1 MTDLYMFS
9 NNTKNETL
17 GGSSDLELEE
27 EKETI
32 FGGGVSVSKW
42 FQTTENVLNDSQ
54 TFSFLDHLA
63 IPIGLH
69 CFQPNE
75 PSTYEEE
82 DKDGEQDVI
91 QDNIYDRLFYLSAK
105 DVGSSSTKKRTTR
118 KKNRKIM

>member
-1 MTDLYMFS
+1 MTDLYVFS
-9 NNTKNETL
+9 NKIEEEIT
-17 GGSSDLELEE
+17 GGSSFDPELEE
-27 EKETI
+27 ES
-32 FGGGVSVSKW
+32 FYGGGVSVSKW
-42 FQTTENVLNDSQ
+42 FKTTENVLNDSQ
-54 TFSFLDHLA
+54 TYSFFDNLA

-91 QDNIYDRLFYLSAK
+91 QDNTYDRLFYLSAK
-105 DVGSSSTKKRTTR
+105 DVGSSSRNKRRTR

>member
-17 GGSSDLELEE
+17 GGSSDLELEQ
-27 EKETI
+27 EKETNY
-32 FGGGVSVSKW
+32 GGGVSVSKW

-82 DKDGEQDVI
+82 DNDGEQDVI

>member
-1 MTDLYMFS
+1 MTDLYVFS
-9 NNTKNETL
+9 NEGMKEDDSVL
-17 GGSSDLELEE
+17 GGGVPDTDTESF
-27 EKETI
+27 

-42 FQTTENVLNDSQ
+42 FQKTENVLNDSQ
-54 TFSFLDHLA
+54 TYSFFDHLA

-82 DKDGEQDVI
+82 DKEEEQDVI
-91 QDNIYDRLFYLSAK
+91 KDNIYDRLFYLSAK
-105 DVGSSSTKKRTTR
+105 DVGASSTKKRTTR

>member
-1 MTDLYMFS
+1 MTDLYVFS
-9 NNTKNETL
+9 NTGTETT
-17 GGSSDLELEE
+17 GGSSDPEVEQD
-27 EKETI
+27 TF

-54 TFSFLDHLA
+54 TYSFLDHLA

-105 DVGSSSTKKRTTR
+105 DVGASSRKKRTTR